1 MNFRFTLA
9 TILIAM
15 LWGSP
20 LFSQPDDSVN
30 VSPEVTAPATSPEN
44 ETVQDWGPAPEQ
56 GDLRLRLTLKANEV
70 KEGLPVLA
78 SLEIKNFGADTA
90 SYSSAGFEHLIVKH
104 VNGDADQ
111 YLASPEGTMTRSKSL
126 QPGQSVFIWKD
137 VDVGKKYLLDQGQ
150 YSVQVIGSGWRGDK
164 AIPESNIQTLKISK
178 GQQTPQKRFMKSLIA
193 VAPRGWQ
200 VSYNSYGMSAAYYH
214 HLDKRPDAP
223 KKPKPMRVVGGKVA
237 PPQISFK
244 VVPEPLPAEKVV
256 ENLTPLGNTEMG
268 YLYVWA
274 DEKITEL
281 WPEHIAKIR
290 EAAQSI
296 KK

>member
-1 MNFRFTLA
+1 MNVRFTLA

-150 YSVQVIGSGWRGDK
+150 YSVQVIGSEWRGDK

-193 VAPRGWQ
+193 VAPSWWR
-200 VSYNSYGMSAAYYH
+200 VSYNSYGMTAQYYH
-214 HLDKRPDAP
+214 QLDKRPDAP
-223 KKPKPMRVVGGKVA
+223 KKPMPVGGAKVA

-244 VVPEPLPAEKVV
+244 FFPEPLPTENVY

-268 YLYVWA
+268 YLYVRSG
-274 DEKITEL
+274 EKITEL
-281 WPEHIAKIR
+281 WSDHIANIR
-290 EAAQSI
+290 EAAKSI